1 MSPAELPK
9 TIEQC
14 QALILQ
20 QAQVNQQQAV
30 VIQEQ
35 QEMLDRL
42 QDDMKLL
49 KRALYGNRRE
59 RFTAA

>member
-14 QALILQ
+14 QTLILQ

-35 QEMLDRL
+35 QVRLDRL
-42 QDDMKLL
+42 HDDMKLL
-49 KRALYGNRRE
+49 KRRL
-59 RFTAA
+59 